1 MNRRQCRA
9 GCPGT
14 SSGSQGDEV
23 AVQTRD
29 VGRAERA
36 NVGDHDIL
44 RAVGRAHGVDYSALN
59 FVRRPADVLQA
70 QRRVAQQGATTPVI
84 AKLEHPEALDHLDA
98 ILASADGVMIARG
111 DPGVELPL
119 ERVLRIQKH
128 IIQRAT
134 DAGVLVITHPRPTRA
149 TASDVTNAVLDG
161 TDVVLRSGETA
172 VGQYPVAA
180 VDTMVHI
187 IVEAERQAPGAVSA
201 GRQGGDHAHA
211 LARAVASLARV
222 TSMRPQC
229 PTMATSAALARTRA
243 RTRPR
248 ARPKRTLTRPT
259 GVIG

>member
-1 MNRRQCRA
+1 M
-9 GCPGT
+9 
-14 SSGSQGDEV
+14 
-23 AVQTRD
+23 
-29 VGRAERA
+29 
-36 NVGDHDIL
+36 
-44 RAVGRAHGVDYSALN
+44 
-59 FVRRPADVLQA
+59 
-70 QRRVAQQGATTPVI
+70 
-84 AKLEHPEALDHLDA
+84 EHPEALDHLDA

-149 TASDVTNAVLDG
+149 AASD
-161 TDVVLRSGETA
+161 
-172 VGQYPVAA
+172 
-180 VDTMVHI
+180 I

-211 LARAVASLARV
+211 LARAVASLARD
-222 TSMRPQC
+222 TSVRPQC